1 MIDVYV
7 SMHIFECVHVHVE
20 IDERMDKNK
29 TRTCH
34 SYKLLRT

>member
-20 IDERMDKNK
+20 RDERMEKNK